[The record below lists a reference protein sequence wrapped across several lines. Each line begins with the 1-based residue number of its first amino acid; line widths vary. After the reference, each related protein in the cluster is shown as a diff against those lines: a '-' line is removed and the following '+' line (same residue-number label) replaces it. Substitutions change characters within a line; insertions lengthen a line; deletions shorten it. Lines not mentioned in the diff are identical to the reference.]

1 MRNNPPDQLSTYRL
15 GTSQRRQAA
24 LFRRL
29 HTGRVLVLP
38 NAWDVASARLVEGA
52 GAAAVATT
60 SAGVSW
66 SLGAADGNQLPR
78 ELAVD
83 LVARIVNAVGV
94 PVSADIETGYGADDE
109 ELAVTI
115 RAVLAAGAV
124 GVNLEDS
131 GGAPLRPIAAQ
142 GERIAV
148 TRDVATA
155 AEVPLFINAR
165 IDTYLLG
172 AGDPADRLPET
183 VRRAEAYLGAGA
195 DGVFVPGVIDPA
207 TIRQLVSAIAAPLN
221 VMAGPGA
228 PSVAEL
234 ADLGVQ
240 RVTVGMA
247 IAQAAY
253 ALTRRAARELLTS
266 GTYHSLDGGLDYH
279 ELNTLLAVR

>member
-1 MRNNPPDQLSTYRL
+1 MRSHPLGQPPT
-15 GTSQRRQAA
+15 GPPGIRQQQAT
-24 LFRRL
+24 LFHRL

-38 NAWDVASARLVEGA
+38 NAWDVASARLVERA

-66 SLGAADGNQLPR
+66 SFGTADGNQLPR
-78 ELAVD
+78 DSAVD
-83 LVARIVNAVGV
+83 LVGRIVGAVTV
-94 PVSADIETGYGADDE
+94 PVTADIETGYGDNDK
-109 ELAVTI
+109 ELAVTV

-131 GGAPLRPIAAQ
+131 GGAPLRPIAEQ
-142 GERIAV
+142 RERIAV
-148 TRDVATA
+148 TRSTATA
-155 AEVPLFINAR
+155 AGVALFINAR

-172 AGDPADRLPET
+172 VGDPANRLGDT
-183 VRRAEAYLGAGA
+183 VRRAEAYLAAGA
-195 DGVFVPGVIDPA
+195 DGVFVPGVVDPA
-207 TIRQLVSAIAAPLN
+207 ILRQLVAAIAAPLN

-234 ADLGVQ
+234 ADLGVR

-253 ALTRRAARELLTS
+253 ALTRRAAGELLTT
-266 GTYHSLDGGLDYH
+266 GTYRALEGGLDYG
-279 ELNTLLAVR
+279 ELNAILAAR